1 MVYYLSRINEGLISC
16 SAKGDGYTIS
26 LRWSAAYPS
35 TVGNKIAYHIYMS
48 TDESQVFA
56 EGIKFVS
63 IDGYTQVDIIDL
75 SPGQLYHFAVRAV
88 EYDQN
93 VINASQLPEAFNN
106 LKVYPNSFLRNNITD
121 TDILIPLIDVS
132 DFPNYG
138 IIQIGVE
145 LINYLSKDSFNN
157 NLVLTNASLQ
167 RGFLNTLV
175 TKHNTDGYDGYETW
189 IPPYASY
196 ILGKEEGNTK
206 RFPCQN
212 RFDFDSYQRTNAD
225 GYHQVIKDLLT
236 SDLSG
241 SDEYNENFSPYDYAG
256 WHRTDPVQLL
266 NGECVGS
273 YIGGEQYCADGYD
286 TVGGVIRGMTLQE
299 HNNQRQELLLS
310 VTGEPIVLLKR
321 MRTGITCNCFTPGQE
336 YPDDR
341 CPKCFVPGTLV
352 KAKSGWKKIEE
363 ILEGEQVLSSD
374 GKYHNVIRIHKN
386 KYDGILK
393 SISTTTSTK
402 PIVTTLEHPFLT
414 LRGSHKVKGG
424 CGPNSNCKLF
434 IDRGNGDSQPLD
446 VRLLTSGRWHARIT
460 DKNTHKR
467 VVLGTF
473 DTREEA
479 INAVEKYKNNNFVPG
494 HFLKWDEAQN
504 IKVNDWLVSKSCDET
519 TDIKTIIIPNEFL
532 KNTKLGSKRNGSIEF
547 SLDEEFLWIA
557 GIYIAEGS
565 AGKRSLNFALH
576 KNEIEYQNKII
587 NFFKKYGFNSK
598 VYKRSTNGINIEI
611 FSTTLSLWF
620 PYLFGK
626 LCYNKKIPEQFTTL
640 PKNKIKAL
648 IQGIFDGDGGK
659 RDNDITQ
666 TSEILAMQI
675 IDLLHKCDEMPTVRQ
690 VQHSKLT
697 PKGNKRKL
705 AYCISLQ
712 KDHNLNKNR
721 KGRWKF
727 NNELLTKVKSVT
739 DVLYS
744 GYVYNLEVEDSHTY
758 IVQNIVVHNCHGS
771 KFVVG
776 YEQYFNPRRSDG
788 RIMMRFSPADE
799 DVKMQEAGLESD
811 MQADVW
817 TLTVPTIKDRDILI
831 RFDQDGNE
839 EFRYEVLSVN
849 RNKTISSLQGGQ
861 KLRVQRIRK
870 FDPSYQIRAF
880 KDTSMFPS
888 VINTSSGSTTGIPA
902 HSHAITI
909 NEKTTSLTQINQT
922 TGIAFGHTHSV
933 IDGIV
938 QTALGHTHIITI

>member
-56 EGIKFVS
+56 EGVKFVS

-93 VINASQLPEAFNN
+93 VINTSQLPEAFNN

-138 IIQIGVE
+138 VIQIGVE

-321 MRTGITCNCFTPGQE
+321 MRSGITCNCFTPGQE

-341 CPKCFVPGTLV
+341 CP
-352 KAKSGWKKIEE
+352 
-363 ILEGEQVLSSD
+363 
-374 GKYHNVIRIHKN
+374 R
-386 KYDGILK
+386 
-393 SISTTTSTK
+393 
-402 PIVTTLEHPFLT
+402 
-414 LRGSHKVKGG
+414 
-424 CGPNSNCKLF
+424 
-434 IDRGNGDSQPLD
+434 
-446 VRLLTSGRWHARIT
+446 
-460 DKNTHKR
+460 
-467 VVLGTF
+467 
-473 DTREEA
+473 
-479 INAVEKYKNNNFVPG
+479 
-494 HFLKWDEAQN
+494 
-504 IKVNDWLVSKSCDET
+504 
-519 TDIKTIIIPNEFL
+519 
-532 KNTKLGSKRNGSIEF
+532 
-547 SLDEEFLWIA
+547 
-557 GIYIAEGS
+557 
-565 AGKRSLNFALH
+565 
-576 KNEIEYQNKII
+576 
-587 NFFKKYGFNSK
+587 
-598 VYKRSTNGINIEI
+598 
-611 FSTTLSLWF
+611 
-620 PYLFGK
+620 
-626 LCYNKKIPEQFTTL
+626 
-640 PKNKIKAL
+640 
-648 IQGIFDGDGGK
+648 
-659 RDNDITQ
+659 
-666 TSEILAMQI
+666 
-675 IDLLHKCDEMPTVRQ
+675 
-690 VQHSKLT
+690 
-697 PKGNKRKL
+697 
-705 AYCISLQ
+705 
-712 KDHNLNKNR
+712 
-721 KGRWKF
+721 
-727 NNELLTKVKSVT
+727 
-739 DVLYS
+739 
-744 GYVYNLEVEDSHTY
+744 
-758 IVQNIVVHNCHGS
+758 CHGS
-771 KFVVG
+771 KYVVG
-776 YEQYFNPRRSDG
+776 FEQYFNPRRSDG

-880 KDTSMFPS
+880 KDTSTFPS

-933 IDGIV
+933 IDGVV
-938 QTALGHTHIITI
+938 QPALGHTHIITI